1 LFAPAEVSVPEPA
14 AEVVSSQS
22 TDRSAPVKRGRKPA
36 LKPAPTEPTL
46 TEPVAL
52 EPASKPRGRSRKPSE
67 PEAVAPAEV
76 APTPALEDAPVF
88 EPDPPVLASQAVA
101 LEPALEAAPE
111 PKRRGRPKT
120 IKPEALESAPK
131 ARGRKPKARLAEPEV
146 VLDSTPSQPPEA
158 PKKLVRV
165 RREAKE
171 HVFSYQAALYNP
183 YMALLEQIRATPGG
197 VALRDL
203 QADLDQDL
211 LSRLGGRKGFEEAI
225 AHLEQRG
232 DVLMPKKGT
241 IQAVREVVPVV
252 GRLEV
257 RADGSGYLTPDT
269 ASLRPMLIPSNN
281 LLFAWHGD
289 RVVARELQRVP
300 QSVGEVIRVLE
311 RSRQSVTGT
320 LEFKRGYALLRPDEA
335 NLPSLALEAH
345 GVVGGTRLVVKPQ
358 YPEDTGEDEAVA
370 KVEEVLGNAGSLE
383 SERAAVITRYG
394 LPTEF
399 SKDALTQAAKLGK
412 IAAKDL
418 KGRIDLR
425 GKRVYSLPGLETAL
439 QIEPLGNGNVLLAIH
454 YADSGYWI
462 DEATPLEAALLER
475 GAAVDLGGEVLPIV
489 PPSLIETLSFA
500 PKTERLSLSVLIET
514 SANGDLVNY
523 VVRPSVVA
531 VLDSVERA
539 PEADRVLLGQIGGL
553 ESALGLARRL
563 CATAIAASDVM
574 ALYRVPGA
582 TSPELP
588 AALERS
594 NGFDPDS
601 LAVQTLRRALTK
613 PERIEAIHSAAAIDG
628 LSLENPLSKAVD
640 FLNLRI
646 LGWCATK
653 LSQRKRETLTEQL
666 PSLALPLKRLEQR
679 AQEAS
684 RSLFLFERIAA
695 LHQTYPMRGVV
706 VGISEFALEVALE
719 NGAIGTLAQADL
731 GEEVVYT
738 PNQWKTRLGRVFKP
752 GSIVRVVLHKT
763 RPATREAQ
771 LWLHQKENPMSRLRR
786 RKPGANTG
794 SKPSVGQT
802 IQKRGVV
809 VLGNRPRTE
818 YPRPVRITARKLY
831 FGEWSRAQFAELEG
845 DNPEFEVSRPKNH
858 SNQPRHKPQS
868 QQTQRSEVHQPQR
881 NDAQRNGQARRP
893 HPAPDASR
901 RSAPDVS
908 RPAPDQ
914 ARASRIEALRQ
925 RQMQALER
933 NANRASAAPAPV
945 SPVLNPQVSDAAPA
959 QVSSQ
964 ARRNRRRGG
973 QRKPQVADSQS

>member
-1 LFAPAEVSVPEPA
+1 V
-14 AEVVSSQS
+14 
-22 TDRSAPVKRGRKPA
+22 A
-36 LKPAPTEPTL
+36 LEPTQ
-46 TEPVAL
+46 PVVL
-52 EPASKPRGRSRKPSE
+52 EPASKPRGRSKKLPEPQVAVPDVVEVTKVASLEPTSE
-67 PEAVAPAEV
+67 PVV
-76 APTPALEDAPVF
+76 
-88 EPDPPVLASQAVA
+88 
-101 LEPALEAAPE
+101 LEPTSEPVVLKPTSEPVVLEASPE

-120 IKPEALESAPK
+120 IKPEVVQATPK
-131 ARGRKPKARLAEPEV
+131 ARGRKPVTIAQAEEALVPEA
-146 VLDSTPSQPPEA
+146 PSDAPVTDQPEA

-171 HVFSYQAALYNP
+171 DVFSYQAALYNP
-183 YMALLEQIRATPGG
+183 YLVLLEQIRATPGG
-197 VALRDL
+197 VVVRDL
-203 QADLDQDL
+203 QNDLDPDL
-211 LSRLGGRKGFEEAI
+211 LNRLGGRKGFEDALV
-225 AHLEQRG
+225 HLEQRG
-232 DVLMPKKGT
+232 EVLMPKKGMV
-241 IQAVREVVPVV
+241 QAVREIVPVV

-269 ASLRPMLIPSNN
+269 ASLRPMLIPSGN

-335 NLPSLALEAH
+335 NLPNLALEAQ
-345 GVVGGTRLVVKPQ
+345 GVVAGARLVVKPQ

-370 KVEEVLGNAGSLE
+370 KVEGVLGDAGSLG
-383 SERAAVITRYG
+383 SERAAVVTRFG
-394 LPTEF
+394 LPAEF
-399 SKDALTQAAKLGK
+399 SKEALTQASKLGK
-412 IAAKDL
+412 IVAKDL

-425 GKRVYSLPGLETAL
+425 GKRVYALPSLETAL

-454 YADSGYWI
+454 YADSGYWV
-462 DEATPLEAALLER
+462 DEATPLEAAILER
-475 GAAVDLGGEVLPIV
+475 GAAVDLSGEVLP
-489 PPSLIETLSFA
+489 LIPATLLAEVQFA

-514 SANGDLVNY
+514 SATGDLVNY

-531 VLDSVERA
+531 VLETLNNAS
-539 PEADRVLLGQIGGL
+539 EAEQTLLGQIGGL

-563 CATAIAASDVM
+563 CATAIAASDVT
-574 ALYRVPGA
+574 ALYRLPGSI
-582 TSPELP
+582 SPELP

-594 NGFDPDS
+594 NGFDADS

-613 PERIEAIHSAAAIDG
+613 PERVEAIHSTAATDG
-628 LSLENPLSKAVD
+628 LSLEQPLSRAVD

-653 LSQRKRETLTEQL
+653 LSQRKRETLAETL
-666 PSLALPLKRLEQR
+666 PALALPLKRLEQR
-679 AQEAS
+679 AFEAS

-706 VGISEFALEVALE
+706 VGISEFALEIALE
-719 NGAIGTLAQADL
+719 NGAIGTLAQSDL
-731 GEEVVYT
+731 GEEVSYT

-794 SKPSVGQT
+794 NKPSVGQT

-809 VLGNRPRTE
+809 VLGNRPRAE

-831 FGEWSRAQFAELEG
+831 FGEWTRAQFAELEG
-845 DNPEFEVSRPKNH
+845 DNPEFEVSRPKNYG
-858 SNQPRHKPQS
+858 NQPRHKPQR
-868 QQTQRSEVHQPQR
+868 QDGQRQETQRQETQR
-881 NDAQRNGQARRP
+881 QDGQRQDKQRQDGQRQEGQRNGQQARRP
-893 HPAPDASR
+893 QAAQDTAR
-901 RSAPDVS
+901 RSQAAPDVS

-914 ARASRIEALRQ
+914 SRASRIESLRQ
-925 RQMQALER
+925 RQLQALER

-945 SPVLNPQVSDAAPA
+945 APVAKADVAPAVRGGMTDAASTP
-959 QVSSQ
+959 S
-964 ARRNRRRGG
+964 RRNRNRNNNRQG
-973 QRKPQVADSQS
+973 QRKPQVADSQ